1 MPKETINLVGVPDWA
16 VDAIITEHQMKE
28 LVSLFSLPC
37 KTCKS
42 SAISQLTSI
51 LHLHRQHIY
60 LLFFMSCVSA
70 CICPNTVY
78 LQGLTPT
85 ICASVH
91 LYVQSQYHLYTL
103 TQWKNTFKS
112 HLLSLKLLYRSAE
125 SLRMGWVFYFLC
137 LYPENMRQMYR
148 LHKRNTRLWYL
159 TNCPCHTI
167 LNPWCYLKFSNQR
180 SSKCCIDAMTD
191 RQSIHM
197 ASNIKFPKWNC
208 SNHRLPVQTQ
218 RLICSTLPFAFLS
231 PTFPVNYHSTDRW
244 KTAHLSTLRAT
255 SAQVFP
261 KVLIAKSYEKLE
273 IVAFEDSSLWNI
285 RAYKWL
291 PLSPN
296 WT

>member
-1 MPKETINLVGVPDWA
+1 MCNHNSTWILLHNEKTHLNHICCLWNYFTGVLRVWGWA
-16 VDAIITEHQMKE
+16 GYFI
-28 LVSLFSLPC
+28 
-37 KTCKS
+37 S
-42 SAISQLTSI
+42 SVYTQKIWDKCTS
-51 LHLHRQHIY
+51 
-60 LLFFMSCVSA
+60 
-70 CICPNTVY
+70 
-78 LQGLTPT
+78 
-85 ICASVH
+85 
-91 LYVQSQYHLYTL
+91 YT
-103 TQWKNTFKS
+103 K
-112 HLLSLKLLYRSAE
+112 
-125 SLRMGWVFYFLC
+125 G
-137 LYPENMRQMYR
+137 
-148 LHKRNTRLWYL
+148 TRLWYL

-167 LNPWCYLKFSNQR
+167 LNLWCYLKFSNQR